1 MGLHVANLEDIR
13 AGRVTDVYF
22 ERTRSILR
30 AKGVEKRVRAEFV
43 AKTLPHDWSWAVLAG
58 VEECV
63 AVLQGFA
70 VNVRSMEEGTVF
82 RPLQPVLEIEGPYL
96 EFGVL
101 ETAVLGLLCQASG
114 VATRAARCKRL
125 AGDRLVLSF
134 GARRMHPTLA
144 PMIERAAFIG
154 GCDGVSVP
162 AAAQLV
168 REDPTGTMPHAL
180 ILLLGSTVEAARAF
194 DEVISPDV
202 PRVVLIDTF
211 RDEKFEAL
219 AVVEALG
226 ERVQG
231 LRLDTPSSRRGDFA
245 QILQEVRWELE
256 LAGYGH
262 IRLYVS
268 GGIGEQEITEL
279 APYVE
284 GFGVGTSISN
294 APVVDFAM
302 DITEVEGQP
311 FAKRG
316 KWSGA
321 KQVWRCPSCG
331 RDEILPLAKD
341 GADCPCGGSRE
352 ALLQHV
358 LTDGRPVGKLPEP
371 SEIRDNVLAQV
382 QQLPVEL

>member
-1 MGLHVANLEDIR
+1 MALHIASLEDIR

-22 ERTRSILR
+22 ERTRRILE
-30 AKGVEKRVRAEFV
+30 AKGIEKRVRAEFV
-43 AKTLPHDWSWAVLAG
+43 AKSLPHDWPWAVLAG

-63 AVLQGFA
+63 TVLEGCA

-82 RPLQPVLEIEGPYL
+82 RPFQPVLEIEGPYL

-101 ETAVLGLLCQASG
+101 ETAILGLLCEASG

-154 GCDGVSVP
+154 GCDGVSVLV
-162 AAAQLV
+162 AAQLV

-180 ILLLGSTVEAARAF
+180 IILLGSTVEAARAF

-219 AVVEALG
+219 AVAEALG

-231 LRLDTPSSRRGDFA
+231 LRLDTPNSRRGDFA
-245 QILQEVRWELE
+245 EILQEVRWELE
-256 LAGYGH
+256 VRGYGH

-268 GGIGEQEITEL
+268 GGIGEREIAKL

-284 GFGVGTSISN
+284 GFGVGTCISN

-331 RDEILPLAKD
+331 RDETLSLDKD
-341 GADCPCGGSRE
+341 GADCHCGGSRE
-352 ALLQHV
+352 ALLQP
-358 LTDGRPVGKLPEP
+358 LIREGRPVERLPEP
-371 SEIRDNVLAQV
+371 SEIRERVLAKV
-382 QQLPVEL
+382 QQLPVEP